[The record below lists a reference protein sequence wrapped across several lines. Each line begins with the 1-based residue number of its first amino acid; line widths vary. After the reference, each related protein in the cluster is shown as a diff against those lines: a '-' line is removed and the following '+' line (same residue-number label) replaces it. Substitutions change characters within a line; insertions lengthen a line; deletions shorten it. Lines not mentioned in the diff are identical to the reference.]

1 VQSVKQM
8 MRRYELMYLILDYG
22 VNGKSIRGFWNA
34 VRPIL
39 MGMYDKNETKTDA
52 VIELAKDFNKFVK
65 TGSMCQNT
73 IGWFEKWWSGRP
85 NRRSMSGNQRA
96 WGTRIKRGV
105 DESDNAIIKFR
116 EEIQSK
122 GLR

>member
-1 VQSVKQM
+1 
-8 MRRYELMYLILDYG
+8 MYLILDYG

-52 VIELAKDFNKFVK
+52 VIELAKDFHKFVK
-65 TGSMCQNT
+65 TGRVEQST

-85 NRRSMSGNQRA
+85 NRLSMSGNRQV
-96 WGTRIKRGV
+96 WGTYIKRGV
-105 DESDNAIIKFR
+105 DESDIALAKFR